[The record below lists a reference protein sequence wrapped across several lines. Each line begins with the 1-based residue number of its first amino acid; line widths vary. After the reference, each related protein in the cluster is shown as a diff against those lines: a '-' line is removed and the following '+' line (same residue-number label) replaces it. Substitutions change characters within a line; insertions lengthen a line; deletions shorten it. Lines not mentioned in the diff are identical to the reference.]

1 MCIYKEGRYA
11 VNSGTFTIGK
21 IVNTQQQN
29 VRFEKHLVLLDGGI
43 SMLVQGLMTYQV
55 ESVETLIYQVRT
67 PRVSALSCLWRLVFS
82 ILTRKETIRG
92 VIFD

>member
-55 ESVETLIYQVRT
+55 ESVETLIYQVRNGI
-67 PRVSALSCLWRLVFS
+67 PANYISF
-82 ILTRKETIRG
+82 ILIMSNM
-92 VIFD
+92 